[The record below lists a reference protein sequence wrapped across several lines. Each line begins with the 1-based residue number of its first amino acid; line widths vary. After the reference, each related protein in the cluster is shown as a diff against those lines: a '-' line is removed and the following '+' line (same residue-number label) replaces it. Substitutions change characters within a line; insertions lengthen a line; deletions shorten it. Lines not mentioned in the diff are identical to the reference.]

1 VSILVV
7 DDSRAMRMIV
17 LRELRKA
24 GYETRDVLEAEN
36 GRVALELVRQGG
48 IDLVLCDWNMPDMNG
63 IRFLQILRQEGI
75 TVPFGFITSES
86 QPLVHREALDNGA
99 DFVVTKPFALDTLS
113 LQVEKALEGHRQ
125 SDGLAAALAP
135 KEPTVANV
143 LEGLLG
149 RPVSTGESGPPSTT
163 GAGAVA
169 RYRTAASAQRMLLVV
184 EMAVAASIGAALS
197 KLPLGQAEEF
207 ISEGALSETA
217 YENLY
222 EVLNVLSQVVPG
234 NGERWFLEGVK
245 MLPNLRDHGDV
256 AEATALSWLRPAQV
270 RVQGYAT
277 GSIGFLRV

>member
-1 VSILVV
+1 MSILVV

-63 IRFLQILRQEGI
+63 IRFLQILRHEGI
-75 TVPFGFITSES
+75 TVPFGFVTSES

-99 DFVVTKPFALDTLS
+99 DFVVTKPFAPDALS

-135 KEPTVANV
+135 KEPTVASV

-149 RPVSTGESGPPSTT
+149 RPVSAGESGPPRTT

-169 RYRTAASAQRMLLVV
+169 RYRTNASAQRMLLVV

-197 KLPLGQAEEF
+197 RLPPGMAEEF
-207 ISEGALSETA
+207 ISEGAVSETA
-217 YENLY
+217 YENLC

-234 NGERWFLEGVK
+234 DGERWFLEGVK
-245 MLPNLRDHGDV
+245 VLPNLRDHGDV
-256 AEATALSWLRPAQV
+256 EEATALSWLRPVQV
-270 RVQGYAT
+270 SVQGYPT
-277 GSIGFLRV
+277 GSVGFLRV